1 MSNVG
6 CRIFTE
12 VPRPPKELVERFR
25 GLPVA
30 NIGDN
35 MNRIYC
41 VDSAIR
47 SMNGKPMLGVA
58 YTLHLPSGDNLL
70 LHKAIEMA
78 QPGDVLLISAPT
90 SSAPARSMCPSP
102 SAVRWFSPAISLSA
116 TPTA

>member
-35 MNRIYC
+35 MNPYLLRGLRH
-41 VDSAIR
+41 SFHERQAHAGR
-47 SMNGKPMLGVA
+47 GVHA
-58 YTLHLPSGDNLL
+58 
-70 LHKAIEMA
+70 
-78 QPGDVLLISAPT
+78 
-90 SSAPARSMCPSP
+90 APALR
-102 SAVRWFSPAISLSA
+102 R
-116 TPTA
+116 

>member
-47 SMNGKPMLGVA
+47 SMNGKPMLRGVHA
-58 YTLHLPSGDNLL
+58 
-70 LHKAIEMA
+70 
-78 QPGDVLLISAPT
+78 
-90 SSAPARSMCPSP
+90 APALR
-102 SAVRWFSPAISLSA
+102 RQPAA
-116 TPTA
+116 AQGH